1 MFEKLIFMAYLF
13 IFLGLIP
20 INYKALMALD
30 FSQLFQRNS
39 SWQIKFVCG
48 IISVVLAFL
57 LALAFI
63 TTMEYIRSLF

>member
-1 MFEKLIFMAYLF
+1 MFEKLIFMAYLL
-13 IFLGLIP
+13 IFLGFIP

-48 IISVVLAFL
+48 ILSVVLAFL
-57 LALAFI
+57 LGLAFM
-63 TTMEYIRSLF
+63 TTMEYIRSMF

>member
-1 MFEKLIFMAYLF
+1 MFEKLIFMTYLL

-48 IISVVLAFL
+48 ILSVVLAFL
-57 LALAFI
+57 MAFSFI

>member
-1 MFEKLIFMAYLF
+1 MFEKLLFMGYLL

-20 INYKALMALD
+20 IIYRALMALD

-39 SWQIKFVCG
+39 QWQIKFLMG
-48 IISVVLAFL
+48 ILSIVLAFL
-57 LALAFI
+57 AAFAVL

>member
-1 MFEKLIFMAYLF
+1 MFEKLLFMAYLI

-39 SWQIKFVCG
+39 QWQIKFIVG
-48 IISVVLAFL
+48 IISIVFAFL
-57 LALAFI
+57 VAFAML